1 MNLLDHFYRIHKTS
15 WGGLL
20 AALEALNQSLGT
32 NYSNNTL
39 ARWKRGAIPV
49 PQPVQ
54 AYMRGIV
61 LTQLHKEHG
70 GERFTLTVL
79 RDLIEACEPPTVGA
93 KAEERPRS
101 FSVSSAFPVSFPLRD
116 T

>member
-1 MNLLDHFYRIHKTS
+1 MNLLEHFYRIHKTS
-15 WGGLL
+15 RGGLL
-20 AALEALNQSLGT
+20 AALEALNQSLGAHYT
-32 NYSNNTL
+32 NNTL

-54 AYMRGIV
+54 AYMRVIV
-61 LTQLHKEHG
+61 LSDIQKSHEG
-70 GERFTLTVL
+70 RFNRTVL
-79 RDLIEACEPPTVGA
+79 SEILEACEPPSGA
-93 KAEERPRS
+93 REEAERPRS

>member
-15 WGGLL
+15 RGGLL

-32 NYSNNTL
+32 KYSNNTL

-61 LTQLHKEHG
+61 LSDIQKNHEG
-70 GERFTLTVL
+70 RFNRALL
-79 RDLIEACEPPTVGA
+79 SEILEACEPPTVGA
-93 KAEERPRS
+93 TEVKRPRS
-101 FSVSSAFPVSFPLRD
+101 FSVASSYPLSSPLRD